1 MAKVRWASSR
11 FKGEGSSEKCL
22 TTAKTERKG
31 RVRQKNIRV
40 CHGVEFLC
48 CYTRSREPAVD
59 LEVGV

>member
-31 RVRQKNIRV
+31 RVRQENIRV

-48 CYTRSREPAVD
+48 LVCV
-59 LEVGV
+59 LEITGFIV

>member
-1 MAKVRWASSR
+1 MAKVRWASSG

-31 RVRQKNIRV
+31 RVRQENIRV

-48 CYTRSREPAVD
+48 CYTRSREPDVD
-59 LEVGV
+59 LKVGV